1 MYCGLMDIGGIMKL
15 PTLEIGSLKIKYPIV
30 LGAMGIGVTRSG
42 LAAAVTNA
50 GGLGVMSGVNL
61 GFEEPDFM
69 DKPLEANLRA
79 LRNEIRKAK
88 EMTKGGAIGINFMV
102 AMNTYAEHVREAVKE
117 GIDFIVS
124 GAGIPQDLPALV
136 KGSSTKIAPI
146 ISSSKGAGLIAKLW
160 DRNHNIAPDAVVLEG
175 VKAGGH
181 LGFKRDDI
189 INEKYDVFK
198 TITEIKNILKPYE
211 EKYQKKIPLIVAGGI
226 YTGED
231 IAEIIKAGGDGVQM
245 ATRFVATAECDA
257 SDAYKQAYINAS
269 KEDVKIIISP
279 VGLPGRAVGNPF
291 LSRID
296 ANDRPTIKRC
306 VNCLRTC
313 DVKTTPYCI
322 SQALINA
329 VSGNVDEGLIFSGE
343 NVYKVKEMTT
353 VPKIFDELISTIDKI
368 S

>member
-1 MYCGLMDIGGIMKL
+1 MKL
-15 PTLEIGSLKIKYPIV
+15 PTLDIGSLKIKYPIV

-69 DKPLEANLRA
+69 DNTLEANLRA

-88 EMTKGGAIGINFMV
+88 EMTKGGAIGVNFMV
-102 AMNTYAEHVREAVKE
+102 AMNMYAEHVREAVKE

-124 GAGIPQDLPALV
+124 GAGIPSELPGLV

-146 ISSSKGAGLIAKLW
+146 ISSSKGARLIAKLW
-160 DRNHNIAPDAVVLEG
+160 DRNHNMAPDAVVLEG

-189 INEKYDVFK
+189 INENYDVFK
-198 TITEIKNILKPYE
+198 TISEIKIILKPYE

-226 YTGED
+226 YSGED
-231 IAEIIKAGGDGVQM
+231 IAEVLKAGGDGVQM
-245 ATRFVATAECDA
+245 ATRFVATKECDA
-257 SDAYKQAYINAS
+257 SELYKQAYINAV

-279 VGLPGRAVGNPF
+279 VGLPGRAVQNPF
-291 LSRID
+291 LSKIN
-296 ANDRPTIKRC
+296 ANNPPKIKRC
-306 VNCLRTC
+306 VNCLKTC
-313 DVKTTPYCI
+313 DIKTTPYCI
-322 SQALINA
+322 SQALVNA

-343 NVYKVKEMTT
+343 NVYKVKEMST
-353 VPKIFDELISTIDKI
+353 VPEIFEDLLTTLEKL
-368 S
+368 